1 MGAKMSTE
9 PISEPISETDA
20 ASTFFVE
27 AFADEHRTNPYPLYR
42 RMREVGPVV
51 STGSNMHLAFG
62 HDACWSIVRNPRGS
76 SDERHGSLHQRE
88 ALTNPRLAKAMD
100 RRPSLVFLDP
110 PDHTRLRSLVAG
122 AFTPRR
128 VDGLRDDITA
138 IADGLIDD
146 LAAEVGD
153 DGATTIDIIERFAYP
168 LPITVIC
175 RMLGI
180 PTSDHDR
187 FRHWSLAITK
197 SVDPGILR
205 SEDDNAAI
213 EQATAELN
221 DYTAE
226 LVRAR
231 RSNPSD
237 DLLSDLIAQSDGDD
251 HLLDDELI
259 DLVVLLLVAG
269 HETTVNLIGN
279 GLNALFAHR
288 DQMQAWLRHPEIGA
302 AAIDELL
309 RYDSPLQ
316 MVLRV
321 ALDDMHIGDVPIE
334 AGDEVILMLGAAN
347 RDPELFPD
355 PDILDLRRVNAGRH
369 VAFGGGIHHCL
380 GAALA
385 RTEGAIAIESLL
397 RRFPDIAPAG
407 SPTLRRTFNLRGL
420 EHLPVTLG

>member
-1 MGAKMSTE
+1 MSAEHRTE
-9 PISEPISETDA
+9 TEA

-42 RMREVGPVV
+42 RMREIGPVV

-62 HDACWSIVRNPRGS
+62 HDACWSMVRNPRGS
-76 SDERHGSLHQRE
+76 SDERRGSLHQRE
-88 ALTNPRLAKAMD
+88 ALASPRLAKAMEQ
-100 RRPSLVFLDP
+100 RPSLVFLDP
-110 PDHTRLRSLVAG
+110 PDHTRLRSLVVG

-128 VDGLRDDITA
+128 IDSLRHDITA
-138 IADGLIDD
+138 ITEGLVDD
-146 LAAEVGD
+146 LAAEA
-153 DGATTIDIIERFAYP
+153 GARDATPIDIVERFAYP

-180 PTSDHDR
+180 PSGDHDR
-187 FRHWSLAITK
+187 FRQWSLALTK

-205 SEDDNAAI
+205 SDDDNAAI

-221 DYTAE
+221 EYTAE
-226 LVRAR
+226 LLRDR
-231 RSNPSD
+231 RIHPSD
-237 DLLSDLIAQSDGDD
+237 DLLTDLIAQSEGDD
-251 HLLDDELI
+251 HLLDEELV

-279 GLNALFAHR
+279 GLCALFEHR
-288 DQMQAWLRHPEIGA
+288 EQMEIWRQHPDIGST
-302 AAIDELL
+302 AIDELL

-321 ALDDMHIGDVPIE
+321 ALDDMQLADVLIE
-334 AGDEVILMLGAAN
+334 VGDEVILMLGAAN
-347 RDPELFPD
+347 RDPQLFAD
-355 PDILDLRRVNAGRH
+355 PDTLDLRRHNAGRH

-385 RTEGAIAIESLL
+385 RTEGAIAIEALL

-407 SPTLRRTFNLRGL
+407 RPTLRGTFNLRGR

>member
-1 MGAKMSTE
+1 MSTE
-9 PISEPISETDA
+9 MDA

-42 RMREVGPVV
+42 RMRELGPVV

-62 HDACWSIVRNPRGS
+62 HDACWSMVRNPRGS
-76 SDERHGSLHQRE
+76 SDERRGSLHQRE
-88 ALTNPRLAKAMD
+88 ALTNPRIAKAMD
-100 RRPSLVFLDP
+100 QRPLLVFLDP

-128 VDGLRDDITA
+128 IDSLRLDIDA
-138 IADGLIDD
+138 IAGRLLDD
-146 LAAEVGD
+146 LAAEVG
-153 DGATTIDIIERFAYP
+153 GADATPIDIIERFAYP
-168 LPITVIC
+168 LPIAVIC
-175 RMLGI
+175 QMLGI
-180 PTSDHDR
+180 PTGDHDR
-187 FRHWSLAITK
+187 FRRWSLALTK

-205 SEDDNAAI
+205 SDDDNAAI

-221 DYTAE
+221 EYTAE
-226 LVRAR
+226 LLQAR
-231 RSNPSD
+231 RIHPSD
-237 DLLSDLIAQSDGDD
+237 DLLTDLIAQSVGDD

-279 GLNALFAHR
+279 GLCALFEHR
-288 DQMQAWLRHPEIGA
+288 DQMQVWQQHPEIGSN
-302 AAIDELL
+302 AIDELL

-316 MVLRV
+316 MVVRI
-321 ALDDMHIGDVPIE
+321 ALDDMYIGDVRIE

-347 RDPELFPD
+347 RDPQLFAD
-355 PDILDLRRVNAGRH
+355 PDNLDLLRHNAGRH

-385 RTEGAIAIESLL
+385 RAEGAIAIETLL
-397 RRFPDIAPAG
+397 RRFPDVAPAG
-407 SPTLRRTFNLRGL
+407 RPTRRGTFNLRGL